1 MRITGGE
8 WRGRKLAVPE
18 GDSVRPTSDMV
29 RQAIFNILQ
38 SHDYPFNALVID
50 AFCGTGALG
59 LEALSRGA
67 ERCVFMD
74 KDKQSLSFAR
84 RNVMNVKADERCLF
98 LQCDVAHPP
107 PIGDLAE
114 PADLLFLDP
123 PYRHGLVHSAVIAL
137 AAAGWL
143 SPGAVCVAECEKD
156 QTAFAP
162 PGFTLMDDRV
172 YGGTRVLFSRYTD
185 DNGPDRQ

>member
-18 GDSVRPTSDMV
+18 GQSVRPTSDMV

-38 SHDYPFNALVID
+38 SHDYPRGAFVID

-114 PADLLFLDP
+114 PVDLLFLDP
-123 PYRHGLVHSAVIAL
+123 PYRMGLVHSSVIAL

-143 SPGAVCVAECEKD
+143 ASGAVCIAECEKD

-172 YGGTRVLFSRYTD
+172 YGSTRVLFSRYIA
-185 DNGPDRQ
+185 DNLPELP